1 MSRPKCGVR
10 AVVRWLLRAIHGGEL
25 RLRRIRELVGTEIES
40 VVFVRDYLQLVGDR
54 AGLTFYQPP
63 VAEVEERRVPF
74 ADHGFA
80 DVARR
85 LVGTRIVEASADGP
99 AGGTFLV
106 VIMFSNGTAFLVE
119 PPAGVPERL
128 AIHWADGTVDVES

>member
-10 AVVRWLLRAIHGGEL
+10 AVVRSLLRAIHGGEL
-25 RLRRIRELVGTEIES
+25 RLRRIGELVGTEIES
-40 VVFVRDYLQLVGDR
+40 VVFVHDYFQLIGDR
-54 AGLTFYQPP
+54 VGLTFYQPP
-63 VAEVEERRVPF
+63 VAEVEGRRVPF

-85 LVGTRIVEASADGP
+85 LVGTRIVEASVDGP

-106 VIMFSNGTAFLVE
+106 IMFSDGTAFLVE

-128 AIHWADGTVDVES
+128 VIHWADGTVDVES